1 MTEDQADTLILQN
14 QIIIA
19 MLHAQILA
27 TGNPAAMVVAN
38 KQMELNNQLNEGLQ
52 K

>member
-1 MTEDQADTLILQN
+1 MTQDQADTIITQN

-27 TGNPAAMVVAN
+27 TKDAPAMLIAN
-38 KQMELNNQLNEGLQ
+38 KQMELANQLAEVI
-52 K
+52 KD